1 MYDGKNHDLQ
11 RSCFLHPFLVLLSR
25 KMPFGI
31 CLLSVVSCR
40 KEPTNVSELV
50 TQLLFGET
58 YQITEETEEWFKIII
73 SDDNYECWLNKK
85 QHNHLSENAYLQIK
99 KSKTNC
105 NGDLVQVIKNKT
117 LNTNIPITIGAS
129 LPLVKGHDLQFDSF
143 HFAFDGNN
151 IDTSIKNNAQKI
163 IQTAY
168 LFLNSPY
175 LWGGKSPF
183 GIDCSG
189 FTQLVYKLNGYKLP
203 RDASQQVELGYPLSF
218 VEESETGDLAFFDN
232 EEGNITHVGI
242 LLDNQSIIHASG
254 QVRIDKFDHY
264 GIFHSDRKKYSH
276 HLRVIKRI
284 I

>member
-1 MYDGKNHDLQ
+1 MSH
-11 RSCFLHPFLVLLSR
+11 
-25 KMPFGI
+25 GI
-31 CLLSVVSCR
+31 CLLSVVPCR
-40 KEPTNVSELV
+40 KEATNVSEMV
-50 TQLLFGET
+50 TQLLFGDT
-58 YQITEETEEWFKIII
+58 YQIIEETEDWLKIRITYD
-73 SDDNYECWLNKK
+73 SYECWLNKK
-85 QHNHLSENAYLQIK
+85 QHNPLSDRSFDLIQQ
-99 KSKTNC
+99 SKPFC

-117 LNTNIPITIGAS
+117 LNTNIAITVGAS
-129 LPLVKGHDLQFDSF
+129 LPLINNTEMQFDSF
-143 HFAFDGNN
+143 QFAFDGTLV
-151 IDTSIKNNAQKI
+151 DASVKNESQKI

-189 FTQLVYKLNGYKLP
+189 FSQLVYKLNGYQLP

-218 VEESETGDLAFFDN
+218 VEESEAGDLAFFDN

-242 LLDNQSIIHASG
+242 LIDNQTIIHASG

-264 GIFHSDRKKYSH
+264 GIFHSERKKYSH

-284 I
+284 L